1 MMEPA
6 TPRRPDGRSVKKSG
20 ALPIPPPLTTT
31 IRWCEPMTAAVD
43 LFELEGTPERHEVA
57 LACQEIWLAAIRCYW
72 TDCRAAMRGIKTAD
86 PEALDDL
93 TSSRELLANLCEP
106 LTIDPEMV
114 AEAIVVAL
122 G

>member
-1 MMEPA
+1 M
-6 TPRRPDGRSVKKSG
+6 G
-20 ALPIPPPLTTT
+20 AAL
-31 IRWCEPMTAAVD
+31 D
-43 LFELEGTPERHEVA
+43 LFALQGTPERHEVA

-72 TDCRAAMRGIKTAD
+72 TDCRAAMKGVQSAD
-86 PEALDDL
+86 LEALDDL

-122 G
+122 S